1 MIPTPIYKDRE
12 ICIFQAFGK
21 QVFTVSGVLWT
32 GFISL
37 EFYTHFYAQGKSC
50 SIATA
55 LLVCLG
61 TGLVSAAIPLT
72 FDGYSH
78 NGEWCTVNLSNNS
91 TKPELVFGYA
101 NIYGIIWIVMS
112 WNIFMYIIVI
122 KKYRE
127 IEFER
132 QRELF
137 LITRLKLYPIVIF
150 ICYLPITV
158 SRVLKTM
165 GDGNNDYELVASVLL
180 RLLGFCNAVVYGYSP
195 EIKKI
200 LLGIVRK
207 SKIRKN
213 NENTTPS
220 KLIASENI

>member
-1 MIPTPIYKDRE
+1 
-12 ICIFQAFGK
+12 
-21 QVFTVSGVLWT
+21 
-32 GFISL
+32 
-37 EFYTHFYAQGKSC
+37 
-50 SIATA
+50 
-55 LLVCLG
+55 
-61 TGLVSAAIPLT
+61 
-72 FDGYSH
+72 
-78 NGEWCTVNLSNNS
+78 
-91 TKPELVFGYA
+91 
-101 NIYGIIWIVMS
+101 
-112 WNIFMYIIVI
+112 MYIIVI

-195 EIKKI
+195 EIKKM
-200 LLGIVRK
+200 LFSSSARTQKFTKALV
-207 SKIRKN
+207 N
-213 NENTTPS
+213 DTAS
-220 KLIASENI
+220 KLVSSEDI